1 MHGYIRRDGV
11 EHRHVLVVR
20 HDSVRVHR
28 RRHRRLARV
37 HSLLLRGCSSMV
49 LVLGGGDTRRI
60 SKVLVLRSF
69 RGAER
74 ELLMRL
80 RCLIIR
86 LLIIFIIGAG
96 CGI

>member
-1 MHGYIRRDGV
+1 
-11 EHRHVLVVR
+11 
-20 HDSVRVHR
+20 
-28 RRHRRLARV
+28 
-37 HSLLLRGCSSMV
+37 MV

-80 RCLIIR
+80 RSLIIR